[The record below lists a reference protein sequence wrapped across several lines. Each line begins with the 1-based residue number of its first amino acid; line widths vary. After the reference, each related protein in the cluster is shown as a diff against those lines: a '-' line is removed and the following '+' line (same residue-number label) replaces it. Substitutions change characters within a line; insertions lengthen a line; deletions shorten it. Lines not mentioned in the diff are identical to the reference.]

1 MRFSAR
7 SKVGTLLSL
16 VTIVTLIG
24 AFAVTIISRGSA
36 THASSASTFPSL
48 QGHAI
53 KAGSIKPPSSIAV
66 SHNAMTRSSEENLRK
81 INAGLRTLGQSSHNF
96 SAASGVH
103 STLASSL
110 ATTPGNLLNN
120 FNGLSD
126 LANAALNP
134 FLLAEP
140 PDQGLCAG
148 YLTDQTT
155 LQKIQMEF
163 EVVNDVIAIYLPNGK
178 LVAET
183 SLGTFLGDINFP
195 TGATAVAGDPRC
207 HFDKQT
213 HTFFFTVTVIG
224 TTPFIPGSQSRI
236 DLAVINADTQVGAEY
251 LIDTTD
257 ATNPNCPCFA
267 DAPNFGIDNNA
278 VYVSADEFSIANP
291 PFLGSELFVLSKNQ
305 LVKQTTVNFV
315 KFFQL
320 SLGGIPVTGL
330 QPAIN
335 VSSAGSEYLENSFPF
350 DASGNPIP
358 VTNQLGLWHVT
369 NDAAIASGG
378 IPKLSATIIKVEN
391 YAFPVPAAST
401 GSGVTSNGF
410 TSAAFLNPD
419 DDRMQQVEG
428 IQDEGNIIELW
439 SAVDTAVS
447 IQGDPH
453 IRDGVAW
460 FRIAPQNVSVVEQGY
475 EALAGNNLLYP
486 AILHTS
492 HGSTALVFSVT
503 SPKLNPSAAYTFSP
517 SSPTNFGSIHVA
529 AQGANPYITAFN
541 RWGDYSAAALDL
553 SGNNIWLGTEY
564 VPVQTATSFFLN
576 WGTEL
581 FEVKGS

>member
-1 MRFSAR
+1 MRFSNR
-7 SKVGTLLSL
+7 SKMGVLLSL
-16 VTIVTLIG
+16 VTIIALLSTLM
-24 AFAVTIISRGSA
+24 VTIISRGAA
-36 THASSASTFPSL
+36 THASSASTFQSSTG
-48 QGHAI
+48 QAV
-53 KAGSIKPPSSIAV
+53 KAGSIKPPSSIAG
-66 SHNAMTRSSEENLRK
+66 SHNAMTRSSEKNLRK
-81 INAGLRTLGQSSHNF
+81 INVGLRTLGQSSHNS
-96 SAASGVH
+96 SAASGIH
-103 STLASSL
+103 STSVSL
-110 ATTPGNLLNN
+110 TTAGNLLHN

-126 LANAALNP
+126 LANASLNP
-134 FLLAEP
+134 FLLVEP
-140 PDQGLCAG
+140 PDQGLCPG
-148 YLTDQTT
+148 YLTDQITK
-155 LQKIQMEF
+155 QKIQMEF
-163 EVVNDVIAIYLPNGK
+163 EMVNDVIAIYLPNGK

-195 TGATAVAGDPRC
+195 AGTTAVAGDPRC
-207 HFDKQT
+207 HFDRQT

-278 VYVSADEFSIANP
+278 VYVSADEFPISTTS
-291 PFLGSELFVLSKNQ
+291 FQGSELFALSKAQ
-305 LVKQTTVNFV
+305 LVNQTTVNFV

-335 VSSAGSEYLENSFPF
+335 VSSAGSEYLENSFPY

-358 VTNQLGLWHVT
+358 VQNQLGLWHVT
-369 NDAAIASGG
+369 NDAAIANGG
-378 IPKLSATIIKVEN
+378 TPKLSATIMQVEN

-401 GSGVTSNGF
+401 GSGATSNGF

-428 IQDEGNIIELW
+428 IVDEGNIELW
-439 SAVDTAVS
+439 SAVDTAIS
-447 IQGDPH
+447 IPGDPQV
-453 IRDGVAW
+453 RDGVAW
-460 FRIAPQNVSVVEQGY
+460 FRINPQSASVVEQNY
-475 EALAGNNLLYP
+475 VDSAGNYLLYP

-492 HGSTALVFSVT
+492 HGSTAIVFSVT
-503 SPKLNPSAAYTFSP
+503 SPTLNPSAAYTVSL
-517 SSPTNFGSIHVA
+517 SSPTNFASINIA
-529 AQGANPYITAFN
+529 AQGANPYITSFN
-541 RWGDYSAAALDL
+541 RWGDYSAAALAL
-553 SGNNIWLGTEY
+553 NGNDIWLGTEY

-581 FEVKGS
+581 FEVAGS